1 MERLV
6 KRSFLDPINEDQ
18 VEDPFF
24 AVATV
29 DRVLGVP
36 WRLTGLE
43 DLLRECG
50 TDYRDSQRPYYR
62 DQILEKVR
70 RGDWLLMTSTPFR
83 PLSGKRRSW
92 TDDLGFFGGQPT
104 APAESKLPPDWKP
117 FTPTPQVRLR
127 VALRIGVFFD
137 GTYNNAA
144 NAAQGQLCGAQHAI
158 TGDDLDASCKPY
170 MRDPESSYGN
180 GVTNIKLLHDLY
192 PETQK
197 LPASAKQGH
206 RRIYIE
212 GIGTRAGE
220 EDSPF
225 GAGTGRGATGV
236 VGRVK
241 KAFEEIRVTCYRFID
256 ENPDYEI
263 ESLTLDIFGFSRG
276 AAAARHFANQLAKG
290 RNGPLGM
297 MFPDPSGTFSKDLS
311 GRYGQGIQVAFI
323 GLFDTVASTAGLANL
338 GNVRSASTPG
348 LQLYLAPDHFPT
360 VVHLVARDEYR
371 ANFALN
377 STAPEHREL
386 VLPGAHAD
394 LGGGYLAEAE
404 ECLLVSPMQALDVPL
419 QADVRNTSIHH
430 DAERARDAWRAKGWP
445 EHMLEIV
452 TPDARPLPP
461 DPTDRL
467 APPRKRVY
475 AALQL
480 KRPVRGEL
488 SRVYLRLML
497 QLARQKGVNFENIPD
512 RSDTRLPLE
521 LQPLCSRFLA
531 GDYNATSAEERLL
544 QLHYIHCSAH
554 WSPPA
559 RLQGQAPR
567 TGVALTFINA
577 PTTDGQRVHHPHSP
591 DRSRN

>member
-1 MERLV
+1 ME
-6 KRSFLDPINEDQ
+6 S
-18 VEDPFF
+18 PFF
-24 AVATV
+24 AVEEVREALF
-29 DRVLGVP
+29 DDYDEWP
-36 WRLTGLE
+36 CGLE
-43 DLLRECG
+43 ELVHECG
-50 TDYRDSQRPYYR
+50 ASELDCTDEDTMER
-62 DQILEKVR
+62 ILEEIDS
-70 RGDWLLMTSTPFR
+70 GEWLVVTREPFV
-83 PLSGKRRSW
+83 PLSRARDAFLDGDYFLSDPPPTVLEQR
-92 TDDLGFFGGQPT
+92 QPEP
-104 APAESKLPPDWKP
+104 APLVK
-117 FTPTPQVRLR
+117 QRI
-127 VALRIGVFFD
+127 ALRIGVFFD

-158 TGDDLDASCKPY
+158 TEDDLDASCKPY

-197 LPASAKQGH
+197 LPAAAKQGH

-212 GIGTRAGE
+212 GIGTRTGE
-220 EDSPF
+220 EDSLF

-241 KAFEEIRVTCYRFID
+241 KAFDEIRASCYRFSD

-263 ESLTLDIFGFSRG
+263 EWLTLDIFGFSRG
-276 AAAARHFANQLAKG
+276 AAAARHFANELAKG

-297 MFPDPSGTFSKDLS
+297 LLPDTSGTFSKDLS
-311 GRYGQGIQVAFI
+311 GRYRQGVQVAFI

-348 LQLYLAPDHFPT
+348 LQLYLAPDYFPT

-386 VLPGAHAD
+386 ILPGAHAD

-419 QADVRNTSIHH
+419 HTDVRSTSIHR
-430 DAERARDAWRAKGWP
+430 DAERARDAWLAKGWP
-445 EHMLEIV
+445 VEMLTIV
-452 TPDARPLPP
+452 TPEARRLPP

-488 SRVYLRLML
+488 SRVYLRLMH
-497 QLARQKGVNFENIPD
+497 QLAQQHGVRFDPIDEHAPNLM
-512 RSDTRLPLE
+512 LPAE
-521 LQPLCSRFLA
+521 LRPLSGRFIA
-531 GDYNATSAEERLL
+531 GDYSTTPAEERLL

-554 WSPPA
+554 WNPPS
-559 RLQGQAPR
+559 RLQGQTPR
-567 TGVALTFINA
+567 TGIALTFVNA
-577 PTTDGQRVHHPHSP
+577 PAADGQRVRHPHSQTGA
-591 DRSRN
+591 

>member
-6 KRSFLDPINEDQ
+6 KRSIFNPVNEDQ

-24 AVATV
+24 AVRKV
-29 DRVLGVP
+29 DRVLGAP

-43 DLLRECG
+43 ALLRECG

-70 RGDWLLMTSTPFR
+70 RGDWLLVSRRPFK
-83 PLSGKRRSW
+83 PLSGKQRSW

-117 FTPTPQVRLR
+117 FTPTLQARLR

-158 TGDDLDASCKPY
+158 TEDDLDASCKPY

-197 LPASAKQGH
+197 LPTSAKQAH
-206 RRIYIE
+206 RRVYVE

-236 VGRVK
+236 EAKVRD
-241 KAFEEIRVTCYRFID
+241 AFRYVRRTCYDFID
-256 ENPDYEI
+256 ENPEYEI
-263 ESLTLDIFGFSRG
+263 ESLTIDIFGFSRG

-297 MFPDPSGTFSKDLS
+297 MFPDTTSTFSKDLS
-311 GRYGQGIQVAFI
+311 GRYGQGVQVAFI

-338 GNVRSASTPG
+338 GNVRSASTP
-348 LQLYLAPDHFPT
+348 
-360 VVHLVARDEYR
+360 
-371 ANFALN
+371 
-377 STAPEHREL
+377 
-386 VLPGAHAD
+386 
-394 LGGGYLAEAE
+394 
-404 ECLLVSPMQALDVPL
+404 
-419 QADVRNTSIHH
+419 
-430 DAERARDAWRAKGWP
+430 
-445 EHMLEIV
+445 
-452 TPDARPLPP
+452 
-461 DPTDRL
+461 
-467 APPRKRVY
+467 
-475 AALQL
+475 
-480 KRPVRGEL
+480 
-488 SRVYLRLML
+488 
-497 QLARQKGVNFENIPD
+497 
-512 RSDTRLPLE
+512 
-521 LQPLCSRFLA
+521 
-531 GDYNATSAEERLL
+531 
-544 QLHYIHCSAH
+544 
-554 WSPPA
+554 
-559 RLQGQAPR
+559 
-567 TGVALTFINA
+567 
-577 PTTDGQRVHHPHSP
+577 
-591 DRSRN
+591 